1 MRQWWPYISKIS
13 SGNARFVFA
22 QSGKS
27 DKQEYFNLVLSIMLP
42 FCTIGYVPY
51 FKTWTDSE
59 SNVEYSSIS
68 LTTMQLPCFTALWSI
83 WYVKGIKIVPTNIQ
97 ELLTPIAL
105 AHWIMGDGS
114 KQNEGLHLSVYAFS
128 PSDVD
133 LLVKALT
140 TNFNISCS
148 LHNTD
153 KGSRIYLPKA
163 STNVL
168 RPLVI
173 EYFVPSMKYKLS
185 M

>member
-1 MRQWWPYISKIS
+1 
-13 SGNARFVFA
+13 
-22 QSGKS
+22 
-27 DKQEYFNLVLSIMLP
+27 
-42 FCTIGYVPY
+42 VP
-51 FKTWTDSE
+51 
-59 SNVEYSSIS
+59 SNIH
-68 LTTMQLPCFTALWSI
+68 
-83 WYVKGIKIVPTNIQ
+83 

-128 PSDVD
+128 PTDVD
-133 LLVKALT
+133 LLINALT
-140 TNFNISCS
+140 TNFNITCS

-153 KGSRIYLPKA
+153 KGPRIYINKA

-173 EYFVPSMKYKLS
+173 DYFVPSMKYKLG